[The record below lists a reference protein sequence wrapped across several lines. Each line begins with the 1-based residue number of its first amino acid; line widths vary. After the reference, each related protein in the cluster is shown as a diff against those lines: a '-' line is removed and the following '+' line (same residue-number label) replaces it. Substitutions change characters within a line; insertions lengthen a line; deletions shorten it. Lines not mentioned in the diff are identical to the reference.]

1 MKVNKVAACLVAG
14 ICILSVSATA
24 AFGSINGYANYKT
37 GVKAL
42 ALDVDNVS
50 GTGKF
55 SMTYDGKEVLT
66 GDAEFAVDGANQS
79 SYVIMNN
86 GQDQSEERSTTYN
99 GETTWYSSGDTTH
112 YYTAEAEKEKKRLEV
127 VALWD
132 SLAKPDFITLDN
144 VWSDRFLN
152 KTATMSG
159 IQNDME
165 TFINRVN
172 MDLATLASIPADDV
186 AMDAYKRTLNVA
198 SALEESNRIKRIQ
211 EAAEAR
217 KRAEAE
223 RAAEEAARNAA
234 VTAQQAAEAQEQKT
248 VEETVTEA
256 PKDDSAPILAKWMRF
271 EAFMTVEQAVVLRD
285 FCKAN
290 GIALRRPQD

>member
-1 MKVNKVAACLVAG
+1 MELK
-14 ICILSVSATA
+14 IEQYTPATEIVFNYDELKA
-24 AFGSINGYANYKT
+24 ELQKKADMYASI
-37 GVKAL
+37 V
-42 ALDVDNVS
+42 
-50 GTGKF
+50 
-55 SMTYDGKEVLT
+55 
-66 GDAEFAVDGANQS
+66 
-79 SYVIMNN
+79 
-86 GQDQSEERSTTYN
+86 
-99 GETTWYSSGDTTH
+99 
-112 YYTAEAEKEKKRLEV
+112 YTAETVKDAKADRANLKSLQKALNDERIRREREFMEPFNEFKSKINEIIRIIDTPVMTIDTQVKAFEDAEKEKKRLEV

-132 SLAKPDFITLDN
+132 SLTKPDFITLDN

-186 AMDAYKRTLNVA
+186 AMDNYKRTLNVA

-234 VTAQQAAEAQEQKT
+234 VTAQQAAEAQEQT
-248 VEETVTEA
+248 AAEETVTEA
-256 PKDDSAPILAKWMRF
+256 SKDDSAPILAKWMRF

>member
-1 MKVNKVAACLVAG
+1 MELK
-14 ICILSVSATA
+14 IEQYTPATEIVFNYDELKA
-24 AFGSINGYANYKT
+24 ELQKKADMYASIVYTAETVKDAKADRANLKSLQKALNDERIRREREFMEPFNEFKSKINEIIRIIDT
-37 GVKAL
+37 PVMTIDTQVKA
-42 ALDVDNVS
+42 
-50 GTGKF
+50 F
-55 SMTYDGKEVLT
+55 E
-66 GDAEFAVDGANQS
+66 
-79 SYVIMNN
+79 
-86 GQDQSEERSTTYN
+86 
-99 GETTWYSSGDTTH
+99 
-112 YYTAEAEKEKKRLEV
+112 EAEKEKKRLEV

-152 KTATMSG
+152 KTTTLSQ

-186 AMDAYKRTLNVA
+186 AMDNYKRTLNVA
-198 SALEESNRIKRIQ
+198 SAIDESNRIKRIQ
-211 EAAEAR
+211 EAAEKR
-217 KRAEAE
+217 KREEAE
-223 RAAEEAARNAA
+223 RAAEEAARIAA
-234 VTAQQAAEAQEQKT
+234 ETAQKAAEAQEQKT

>member
-1 MKVNKVAACLVAG
+1 MELKIEQYTPATEIVFNYDELKAELQAKANMYASIVYTAETVKDAKADRANLKSLQKALNDERIRREREFMKPFDEFK
-14 ICILSVSATA
+14 TR
-24 AFGSINGYANYKT
+24 INEIIRIIDT
-37 GVKAL
+37 PVMTIDTQVKA
-42 ALDVDNVS
+42 
-50 GTGKF
+50 F
-55 SMTYDGKEVLT
+55 E
-66 GDAEFAVDGANQS
+66 
-79 SYVIMNN
+79 
-86 GQDQSEERSTTYN
+86 
-99 GETTWYSSGDTTH
+99 
-112 YYTAEAEKEKKRLEV
+112 EAEKEKKRLEV

-234 VTAQQAAEAQEQKT
+234 VTAQQAAEAQEQT
-248 VEETVTEA
+248 AVEETVTEA